1 MTAVDINPGLL
12 LILAGLAAVG
22 APKLVRQAIALIV
35 PLAGLAILW
44 ATPIGTVAEHNLFGL
59 ALEPLRLDG
68 LAYPFAFIFLI
79 AAFLNAIYALHQ
91 DDRMQDAAALVYAG
105 AAIAATLAGDL
116 ATLFIYWEITA
127 ISSAFL
133 IWAAGTMRAYRAT
146 MRYLVWQISS
156 GVLLLAGTL
165 VHWRATGSL
174 AFEAMPLDGLA
185 AWLIFVAFGIKCAF
199 PFLHPWLQDAYPES
213 TATGGV
219 VLSAFT
225 TKLAVYVFARAFAGE
240 SLLIPIGAAMTAF
253 PVFFAVIENDLRRVL
268 SFSINNQIGF
278 MIAAIGIGTETAI
291 NGAVAHAFVHIIYKA
306 LLFMSMGAVLT
317 RLGTCKAS
325 ELGGLHKAMP
335 FTTIFCIVGAVSIA
349 GFPLTSGFI
358 AKTLVLDA
366 AEATGLFW
374 IWIVLIFASAG
385 VMEHS
390 GIKIPYF
397 AFFAHDPGHR
407 GVREAPLNML
417 IAMGIASAAC
427 IGIGI
432 FPESL
437 YAILPYAVD
446 KQPYIAEEIIPKT
459 QLLTFSVLAFA
470 ILVRTGL
477 YVQEIPSTNLSVDWF
492 YRVPGKWLGKRLA
505 GAVAT
510 SSEELGHLRQLVG
523 REIVGH
529 LYVLLGP
536 QGLLAR
542 TWSIGFAVLLIT
554 VVLGLSLLFNLLWT
568 PPAPL

>member
-1 MTAVDINPGLL
+1 MNAADLNPGLL
-12 LILAGLAAVG
+12 LILAGLVAAG
-22 APKLVRQAIALIV
+22 APKLVRQAIALIA

-44 ATPIGTVAEHNLFGL
+44 ATPIGTVAGMTLFGL

-68 LAYPFAFIFLI
+68 LAFPFAFIFLV

-91 DDRMQDAAALVYAG
+91 DDRLQDASAMVYAG
-105 AAIAATLAGDL
+105 AAVAATLAGDL
-116 ATLFIYWEITA
+116 VTLFIYWEITA

-133 IWAAGTMRAYRAT
+133 IWAAGTTRAYQAT
-146 MRYLVWQISS
+146 TRYLVWQVSS

-174 AFEAMPLDGLA
+174 AFGAMQLDGLA

-213 TATGGV
+213 TVTGGV

-278 MIAAIGIGTETAI
+278 MIVGVGIGSEMAV
-291 NGAVAHAFVHIIYKA
+291 NGAVCHAFVHIIYKA
-306 LLFMSMGAVLT
+306 LLFMSMGAVLFRT
-317 RLGTCKAS
+317 GTCKAS
-325 ELGGLHKAMP
+325 ELGGLHKSMP
-335 FTTIFCIVGAVSIA
+335 LTTIFCIIGAVSIA
-349 GFPLTSGFI
+349 GFPLTSGYI
-358 AKTLVLDA
+358 AKALILGA
-366 AEATGLFW
+366 AASTGLFG
-374 IWIVLIFASAG
+374 IWILLVFASAG

-397 AFFAHDPGHR
+397 AFFAHDSGR
-407 GVREAPLNML
+407 RVKEAPLNML
-417 IAMGIASAAC
+417 VAMGLAAAAC

-432 FPESL
+432 FPEPL
-437 YAILPYAVD
+437 YSILPYAVD
-446 KQPYIAEEIIPKT
+446 KQVYVPDEVIPKT
-459 QLLTFSVLAFA
+459 QLLLFSVLAFA

-477 YVQEIPSTNLSVDWF
+477 YVQEIPSTNLNVDWL
-492 YRVPGKWLGKRLA
+492 YRRAGYFVAVRIGRLA
-505 GAVAT
+505 QSVWESFVHATAVAAR
-510 SSEELGHLRQLVG
+510 GVARGVYRH
-523 REIVGH
+523 H
-529 LYVLLGP
+529 GP
-536 QGLLAR
+536 DGALAR
-542 TWSIGFAVLLIT
+542 TWPTGSMAFWTTVLLAAYL
-554 VVLGLSLLFNLLWT
+554 VLSYLSF
-568 PPAPL
+568 